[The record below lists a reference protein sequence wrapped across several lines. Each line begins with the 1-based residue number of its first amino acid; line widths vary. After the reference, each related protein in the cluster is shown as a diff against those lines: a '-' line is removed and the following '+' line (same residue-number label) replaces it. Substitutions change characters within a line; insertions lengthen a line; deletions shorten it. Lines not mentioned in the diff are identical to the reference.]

1 MGLNLKIKQ
10 NFVQTD
16 ILVQDQQELFAIL
29 TKPLLDDQIVKPI
42 FLEKVLERESQ
53 FPTGLPLREIG
64 AAIPHTDAEH
74 VYENA
79 ISIGVLS
86 EPVPFQVMGSPD
98 KSVDVKIVFLL
109 ALSNAEKH
117 LTILQKVISFI
128 QNEESLHF
136 ILNHSN
142 KEVYE
147 YIIKH
152 FD

>member
-1 MGLNLKIKQ
+1 MGLNLKINQ
-10 NFVQTD
+10 NFIQTD
-16 ILVQDQQELFAIL
+16 IKVQDQKELFTIL
-29 TKPLLDDQIVKPI
+29 TKPLLDEQIVKPT
-42 FLEKVLERESQ
+42 FPEKVLEREKQ

-64 AAIPHTDAEH
+64 VAIPHTDAEH

-86 EPVPFQVMGSPD
+86 EPVSFQVMGSPD
-98 KSVDVKIVFLL
+98 QSVDVRIVFLL

-128 QNEESLHF
+128 QNEEALHF
-136 ILNHSN
+136 ILNSSN

-147 YIIKH
+147 YIMEH
-152 FD
+152 FN